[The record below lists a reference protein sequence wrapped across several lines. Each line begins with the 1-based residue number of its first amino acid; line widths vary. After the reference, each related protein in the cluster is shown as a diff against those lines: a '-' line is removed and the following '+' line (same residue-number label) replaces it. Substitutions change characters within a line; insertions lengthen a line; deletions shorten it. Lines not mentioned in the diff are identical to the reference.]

1 MNNLHTSSIFNLY
14 KTRSFSEKFNV
25 CTEWLSQNWKA
36 FFKHFSL
43 LILPFCII
51 QGYFLKSVMQI
62 ANGAGNG
69 ANYVPTAS
77 DIANIVLCY
86 LITIVSSILAS
97 SFFFALIKRT
107 FIQHEGLQ
115 DLSFKDIWHTM
126 KGLIGRYIIILIA
139 ACVII
144 SVCAIVLILPS
155 VASTYTL
162 FVTLPLLIA
171 ISIALF
177 PVLPIYLL
185 TDEPI
190 MQAISHAFR
199 LGFKCWWGF
208 FSTMLVMAIFMGIIQ
223 VIGCIPTYAVSA
235 IHIIMK
241 MSGTGSSIFVELLN
255 YLANVFMYFV
265 SSATSL
271 LMALITCVQY
281 GHAVMK
287 IDKEEPLNIEDRI
300 KQE

>member
-1 MNNLHTSSIFNLY
+1 MFNLY
-14 KTRSFSEKFNV
+14 QTRSFNEKFSV

-36 FFKHFSL
+36 FFKHFTL
-43 LILPFCII
+43 LMLPFCVI

-69 ANYVPTAS
+69 VSYVPSSS
-77 DIANIVLCY
+77 DITNIALCY
-86 LITIVSSILAS
+86 LITIVSSILAT

-107 FIQHEGLQ
+107 FIQHERLQ
-115 DLSFKDIWHTM
+115 DLSFKDIWHTT

-144 SVCAIVLILPS
+144 SVCTMVAILPS
-155 VASTYTL
+155 IASTYTL
-162 FVTLPLLIA
+162 IITLPLLMA
-171 ISIALF
+171 IVIALF

-190 MQAISHAFR
+190 MQAFSHAFR

-208 FSTMLVMAIFMGIIQ
+208 FSTMLVMSIFMGIVQI
-223 VIGCIPTYAVSA
+223 IGCIPTYAVSA

-241 MSGTGSSIFVELLN
+241 MSGTGNSIFVEFLN
-255 YLANVFMYFV
+255 YLANVFMFFV

-271 LMALITCVQY
+271 LMVLITSVQY

-287 IDKEEPLNIEDRI
+287 IDNEEPINIEDRI
-300 KQE
+300 EQE